1 VQAGQ
6 GTAGKAITSS
16 VLTNPIIQA
25 AAPTPIQD
33 AFRVGYAP
41 PGTVLN
47 TGIANQLKAVA
58 KMIYNRTTL
67 GHSRQIFF
75 VSIGGWDTHT
85 GQLLGQQNLLRAL
98 VPAVRGFYQAMVN
111 LGISN
116 EVTLFTMSD
125 FSRTWKPNSG
135 GSDHAW
141 GGHHF
146 VLGGSVVGNTF
157 IGGFPDLKLG
167 AQSANDSGSQGRWIP
182 TIALDQ
188 YGATLAK
195 WFGATPTDIASVFP
209 NLTRFA
215 VPDLGFMA

>member
-1 VQAGQ
+1 
-6 GTAGKAITSS
+6 

-41 PGTVLN
+41 PGAVLN
-47 TGIANQLKAVA
+47 TSIANQLKAVA
-58 KMIYNRTTL
+58 KMIYNRATL
-67 GHSRQIFF
+67 GHSRQIYF

-85 GQLLGQQNLLRAL
+85 GQLLGQQNLLRAV
-98 VPAVRGFYQAMVN
+98 VPAVRAFYQSTVN
-111 LGISN
+111 MGIAN
-116 EVTLFTMSD
+116 ECTLFTMSD

-146 VLGGSVVGNTF
+146 VVGGSVAGNTF

-167 AQSANDSGSQGRWIP
+167 SQSINDSGSQGRWIP

-195 WFGATPTDIASVFP
+195 WFGASPTDIASIFP
-209 NLTRFA
+209 NLSRFA
-215 VPDLGFMA
+215 VPDLGFLV